1 MAKRRRKAEIREDL
15 QPAVDPVFL
24 NAVAASHGF
33 LNAVAASHG
42 FPPRVFSPGGGLLH
56 FHGTAIITG
65 DGLYRGYNNKGE
77 LKHCIVTNPGAFARQ
92 ESYFVAHGRR

>member
-15 QPAVDPVFL
+15 QPAVDPV
-24 NAVAASHGF
+24 F